1 MSEPH
6 LSCRGLSK
14 RYGATQALAEVDLEV
29 ERGSIHALV
38 GENGAGKSTLGK
50 IIAGVVQPDSGS
62 MELSGRPVHF
72 GSPRQ
77 ALESGVTIIAQE
89 LSLVP
94 ARSVLE
100 NVFLGI
106 ESSRGPWVMRHALVR
121 RYADLTESVG
131 IFVDPAATVGRLGV
145 SDQQKVEILRAL
157 ARKAEL
163 IVMDEPTARLS
174 KKETQ
179 ALAATMRS
187 LSERGTTFVFVSH
200 FLDEVRGLADTITI
214 MRDSRV
220 VRTSPSAA
228 ETHDSL
234 IVAMTGRPLDMTFP
248 HKVPPAPDA
257 PVVLDVSGLTSAGRF
272 SDVSFSVRKG
282 EIVALAGLVGAGRSD
297 VAHAI
302 YGAVGVD
309 SGTMRINDADHRPSS
324 PRSGLRAGVALIP
337 ESRKDQGLV
346 LDRSVSDNITLPYL
360 REVERFGL
368 ISGRAENTV
377 AEERSARA
385 GVKAESVQANVRT
398 LSGGNQQ
405 KVLFART
412 LVRQPVVLVADE
424 PTRGVDVGAKR
435 AIYDLIV
442 DLAAQGMA
450 VLVVSSELEEVLGLA
465 HRVVV
470 MHEGRVVASLDGF
483 AATEESIMQAAF
495 GLSGNEGSSA

>member
-1 MSEPH
+1 
-6 LSCRGLSK
+6 
-14 RYGATQALAEVDLEV
+14 
-29 ERGSIHALV
+29 
-38 GENGAGKSTLGK
+38 
-50 IIAGVVQPDSGS
+50 
-62 MELSGRPVHF
+62 
-72 GSPRQ
+72 
-77 ALESGVTIIAQE
+77 
-89 LSLVP
+89 
-94 ARSVLE
+94 
-100 NVFLGI
+100 
-106 ESSRGPWVMRHALVR
+106 
-121 RYADLTESVG
+121 
-131 IFVDPAATVGRLGV
+131 
-145 SDQQKVEILRAL
+145 
-157 ARKAEL
+157 
-163 IVMDEPTARLS
+163 
-174 KKETQ
+174 
-179 ALAATMRS
+179 
-187 LSERGTTFVFVSH
+187 
-200 FLDEVRGLADTITI
+200 
-214 MRDSRV
+214 
-220 VRTSPSAA
+220 
-228 ETHDSL
+228 
-234 IVAMTGRPLDMTFP
+234 
-248 HKVPPAPDA
+248 
-257 PVVLDVSGLTSAGRF
+257 VLDVSGLTSAGRF